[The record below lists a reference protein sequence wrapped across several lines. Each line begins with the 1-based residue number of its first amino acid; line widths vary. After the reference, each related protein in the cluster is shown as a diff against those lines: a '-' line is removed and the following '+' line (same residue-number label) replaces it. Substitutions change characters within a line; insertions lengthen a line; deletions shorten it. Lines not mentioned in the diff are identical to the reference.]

1 MEKKQQN
8 RGGGIVFYII
18 LAAIIGIIVFSV
30 KSFNKKG
37 DDYSY
42 SQFVQDLNDGIV
54 SCVTIKQNEQAPT
67 GKIIV
72 EFNQQGKASVSTFVT
87 DVTMVEK
94 DVTEYNA
101 KNNQSVEL
109 DTKDITK

>member
-18 LAAIIGIIVFSV
+18 LAAIIGIIIFSV
-30 KSFNKKG
+30 RSFNKKG

-54 SCVTIKQNEQAPT
+54 SCVTRTNRHRPVRLQLI
-67 GKIIV
+67 
-72 EFNQQGKASVSTFVT
+72 SVSRVRSLYQL
-87 DVTMVEK
+87 M
-94 DVTEYNA
+94 
-101 KNNQSVEL
+101 
-109 DTKDITK
+109 

>member
-18 LAAIIGIIVFSV
+18 LAAIIGIIIFSV
-30 KSFNKKG
+30 RSFNKKG

-54 SCVTIKQNEQAPT
+54 SCVTIKQNNRHRPVRLQL
-67 GKIIV
+67 I
-72 EFNQQGKASVSTFVT
+72 SVSRVRSLYQL
-87 DVTMVEK
+87 M
-94 DVTEYNA
+94 
-101 KNNQSVEL
+101 
-109 DTKDITK
+109 

>member
-42 SQFVQDLNDGIV
+42 SQFVQDLNNGIV
-54 SCVTIKQNEQAPT
+54 SCVTIKRCSDSRT
-67 GKIIV
+67 
-72 EFNQQGKASVSTFVT
+72 
-87 DVTMVEK
+87 
-94 DVTEYNA
+94 
-101 KNNQSVEL
+101 
-109 DTKDITK
+109 

>member
-42 SQFVQDLNDGIV
+42 SQFVQDLNNGIV

-67 GKIIV
+67 GKITV
-72 EFNQQGKASVSTFVT
+72 DFSQQGKESVSTFVT
-87 DVTMVEK
+87 DVKIGRAHV
-94 DVTEYNA
+94 
-101 KNNQSVEL
+101 
-109 DTKDITK
+109 